1 MSNPIRILII
11 DDNLILRAGLKRVI
25 EKQPECEVVAVL
37 SAAENVTTEIA
48 THPVDLVLLDLGLRS
63 HNSLAAV
70 KRFKKQAPLVKVIVM
85 GLFPTHSE
93 ILDFVKAGVDGFLLK
108 DVTVQDMYSSIR
120 SVMNGD
126 KILPAYLT
134 DSLFTQIVEQSVVEV
149 RDPKKLA
156 GALRMTRREKEVI
169 DLVGDGLTNK
179 EIGKRLHISDF
190 TVKSH
195 VHNILEK
202 LTLHSRVQ
210 IATFSQK
217 GTVD

>member
-1 MSNPIRILII
+1 MIDPIRILII
-11 DDNLILRAGLKRVI
+11 DDNLMLREGIKALLN
-25 EKQPECEVVAVL
+25 KQPEYSVVAAYD
-37 SAAENVTTEIA
+37 AAENLETEIRA
-48 THPVDLVLLDLGLRS
+48 NDIDIVLLDLGLRS
-63 HNSLAAV
+63 HNSMAAV

-85 GLFPTHSE
+85 GLFPTHAE
-93 ILDFVKAGVDGFLLK
+93 ILDFVRAGVDGFLLK
-108 DVTVQDMYSSIR
+108 DVTIQDMYSTIH

-126 KILPAYLT
+126 KILPAFLT
-134 DSLFTQIVEQSVVEV
+134 DSLFNQIVEQSVAELQ
-149 RDPKKLA
+149 DPKKLA

-169 DLVGDGLTNK
+169 ALIGDGLTNK

-210 IATFSQK
+210 IATFSLS
-217 GTVD
+217 GSTE

>member
-1 MSNPIRILII
+1 LSDPIRILII
-11 DDNLILRAGLKRVI
+11 DDNLILRDGLKRVI
-25 EKQPECEVVAVL
+25 EKQSECKVVATL
-37 SAAENVTTEIA
+37 SAAENVKSEIESHA
-48 THPVDLVLLDLGLRS
+48 IDIVLLDLGLRS

-70 KRFKKQAPLVKVIVM
+70 KRFKKQAPKVKVIVM

-93 ILDFVKAGVDGFLLK
+93 LLDFVKAGVDGFLLK
-108 DVTVQDMYSSIR
+108 EVTVQDMYSTIH

-126 KILPAYLT
+126 KILPAFLT
-134 DSLFTQIVEQSVVEV
+134 DSLFTQIVEQSVAEV

-169 DLVGDGLTNK
+169 ALIADGLTNK
-179 EIGKRLHISDF
+179 EIGKRMHISDF

-210 IATFSQK
+210 IATFSQ
-217 GTVD
+217 GGMVD

>member
-1 MSNPIRILII
+1 LSNPIRILII

-48 THPVDLVLLDLGLRS
+48 LNPVDLVLLDLGLRS
-63 HNSLAAV
+63 HNSLTAV

-134 DSLFTQIVEQSVVEV
+134 DSLFTQIVEQSVAEV
-149 RDPKKLA
+149 QDPKKLA

-169 DLVGDGLTNK
+169 ALVADGLTNK
-179 EIGKRLHISDF
+179 EIGKRMHISDF

-210 IATFSQK
+210 IATFSQNGK
-217 GTVD
+217 VD

>member
-1 MSNPIRILII
+1 MTDPIRILII
-11 DDNLILRAGLKRVI
+11 EDNLILREGIKALLK
-25 EKQPECEVVAVL
+25 KQPEYTVVAAYD
-37 SAAENVTTEIA
+37 AAENLATEIQA
-48 THPVDLVLLDLGLRS
+48 HSIDIVLLDLGLRS

-70 KRFKKQAPLVKVIVM
+70 KRFKKQAPSVKVIVM

-108 DVTVQDMYSSIR
+108 DVTVQDFYSTIH

-134 DSLFTQIVEQSVVEV
+134 DSLFTQIVEESVEV
-149 RDPKKLA
+149 VQDSKKRM
-156 GALRMTRREKEVI
+156 GAIRMTRREKEVTALI
-169 DLVGDGLTNK
+169 AEGLSNK
-179 EIGKRLHISDF
+179 EIAQRLHISDY

-202 LTLHSRVQ
+202 LTLHSRLQ
-210 IATFSQK
+210 IANFSMK
-217 GTVD
+217 ANKD

>member
-1 MSNPIRILII
+1 MSAPIRILII

-37 SAAENVTTEIA
+37 SAAENVTTEIDSQ
-48 THPVDLVLLDLGLRS
+48 PVDLVLLDLGLRS
-63 HNSLAAV
+63 HSSLAAV
-70 KRFKKQAPLVKVIVM
+70 KRFKKQAPNVKMIVM

-169 DLVGDGLTNK
+169 ALIADGLTNK
-179 EIGKRLHISDF
+179 EIAKRMHISDF

-210 IATFSQK
+210 IATFSQSGK
-217 GTVD
+217 VD